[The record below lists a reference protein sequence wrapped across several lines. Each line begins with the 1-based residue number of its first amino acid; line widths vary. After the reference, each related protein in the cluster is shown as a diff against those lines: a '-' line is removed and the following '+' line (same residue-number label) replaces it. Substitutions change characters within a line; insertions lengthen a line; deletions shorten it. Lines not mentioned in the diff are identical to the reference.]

1 MLQRHLMK
9 LKTIFHREPILSWN
23 CQKGLKPC
31 LRKPIPSLVGTLQVK
46 ACTELPVRSAR
57 TCCWWP
63 AGGCTT
69 PASVTQSTF
78 TTPPSLPQTLVTAAP
93 SILTWILTST
103 MVQMLGMIWLLM
115 VQKTPN
121 SKVSP
126 HQHQQKIITLCSE
139 EEFLEI
145 PQGQFLN
152 GVNNGLYLTLDSE
165 AFESS
170 YDDEFSLSTGFLITL
185 SYPFT
190 RPIVKQKGPK
200 LFT

>member
-1 MLQRHLMK
+1 
-9 LKTIFHREPILSWN
+9 
-23 CQKGLKPC
+23 
-31 LRKPIPSLVGTLQVK
+31 
-46 ACTELPVRSAR
+46 
-57 TCCWWP
+57 
-63 AGGCTT
+63 
-69 PASVTQSTF
+69 
-78 TTPPSLPQTLVTAAP
+78 
-93 SILTWILTST
+93 
-103 MVQMLGMIWLLM
+103 M

-121 SKVSP
+121 LKVSP

-200 LFT
+200 LFTELSFPKFCSSLIVSYILLTQNTKTELIFLHQLGWCINHIRILRGFPFSWIGISVSLQVWSFILTMNLDYLKMQEPDNECDD